1 MKQSIID
8 KNDDKANR
16 VLAER
21 FIHFYNRINNEREA
35 ELTQDYIK
43 ALLDCEIRSANMLY
57 NIETLD
63 ESPEQHTE
71 DDKRKR
77 NKLRNI
83 ILGLP
88 LNTRLALFDYFVECG
103 PEEAMKTWVN
113 VEGDLYS

>member
-1 MKQSIID
+1 MKQNIID

-21 FIHFYNRINNEREA
+21 FIHFYNMINSKRDS
-35 ELTQDYIK
+35 ELTQDYIE
-43 ALLDCEIRSANMLY
+43 ALLDNEIRSANMLY
-57 NIETLD
+57 NMETLGR
-63 ESPEQHTE
+63 SLEQHTE

-88 LNTRLALFDYFVECG
+88 LNTRLALFDYFVEYG
-103 PEEAMKTWVN
+103 PDEAMKTWVN

>member
-1 MKQSIID
+1 MKQNIID

-21 FIHFYNRINNEREA
+21 FIHFYNMINSKRDS
-35 ELTQDYIK
+35 ELTQEYIK
-43 ALLDCEIRSANMLY
+43 ALLDCQIRSANMLY
-57 NIETLD
+57 NMETLG
-63 ESPEQHTE
+63 ESLEQHTE

-83 ILGLP
+83 IFGVP
-88 LNTRLALFDYFVECG
+88 LNTRMALFDYFVEYG